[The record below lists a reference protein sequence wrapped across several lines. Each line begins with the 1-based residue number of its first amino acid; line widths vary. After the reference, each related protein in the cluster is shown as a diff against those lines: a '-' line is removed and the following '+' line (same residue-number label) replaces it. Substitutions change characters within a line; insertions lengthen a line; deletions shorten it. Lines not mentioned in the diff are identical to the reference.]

1 MQAQAQPAEAA
12 RQSGERPKPG
22 RGDSGVE
29 MKSRRNSTLSQ
40 HNSIMLAS
48 DKDKYTALNVDMN
61 DFVGL
66 EITVPDRKKR
76 LAAADWLCAA
86 SIAHKKKYITLV
98 DHEERDLEFY
108 KTMRREACRRFFY
121 ASVAGLLLAI
131 WANEVMH
138 SHGRKNSFQSLSL
151 QITMVCSSGLA
162 IYFLCDFY
170 YAELCV
176 ARLKGWKLAPG
187 FCPRA
192 LKGANLWNQFLRDLL
207 IMVPQP
213 LPFLFFTFTVHDAGM
228 DRDSTYPVSVVLLS
242 LMFLRIYFIPRFHS
256 YCIDDLHTHRHD
268 VFFSLNKTLLDDSFL
283 LKSTM
288 TTSLS
293 AVIGMF
299 AMQIVL
305 YSYMLMMFER
315 ATSEGPLQNFTNS
328 VWLVI
333 VTMTTVGYGDIFP
346 TTRLGRLVAVSASF
360 SALIMIAICINIV
373 QSSLE
378 MSRADR
384 KVVEKNERRSLIRE
398 TRMSAGKLIL
408 ASLRVQHERFKER
421 DEPPQQ
427 EPVDFQ
433 ELSKEFPPPFAG
445 QPDGGDDG
453 PLSENKVEEVELEGI
468 AGTLQE
474 WGVIP
479 RKPVVIGPV
488 QKEQEM
494 PGGGRGRPKTT
505 VIYGK
510 QLSLGVL
517 LAEEAWHLALRDF
530 RGKQR
535 CAYMSDVEASTDVLT
550 MLHEIGSRLYESE
563 SVLDETEM
571 KIRETHHMLRVMVEE
586 AEAAASKK

>member
-1 MQAQAQPAEAA
+1 MQT
-12 RQSGERPKPG
+12 RR
-22 RGDSGVE
+22 R
-29 MKSRRNSTLSQ
+29 KSVGSVMVNPSD
-40 HNSIMLAS
+40 S
-48 DKDKYTALNVDMN
+48 DKYKALNVDVN

-98 DHEERDLEFY
+98 DHEDRDLDHY
-108 KTMRREACRRFFY
+108 KALRRDACRNFFY
-121 ASVAGLLLAI
+121 AAVAGLLLAI

-151 QITMVCSSGLA
+151 QMTMVCSSGLA
-162 IYFLCDFY
+162 VYFLCDFY
-170 YAELCV
+170 HAELCV

-192 LKGANLWNQFLRDLL
+192 LKGANLWGQFLRDLL
-207 IMVPQP
+207 ILVPQP
-213 LPFLFFTFTVHDAGM
+213 LPFLFFTFTVHDAGL
-228 DRDSTYPVSVVLLS
+228 DRDSTYPVSVVLLC

-256 YCIDDLHTHRHD
+256 YCIEDLHTHRHD

-293 AVIGMF
+293 AVIAMF

-315 ATSEGPLQNFTNS
+315 ATAEGPLQNFTNA
-328 VWLVI
+328 VWLII

-384 KVVEKNERRSLIRE
+384 KVVEKKERRGLIRD
-398 TRMSAGKLIL
+398 TRVSAGKLIL
-408 ASLRVQHERFKER
+408 SSLRVHNERVKER
-421 DEPPQQ
+421 AAPPQQ
-427 EPVDFQ
+427 EPV
-433 ELSKEFPPPFAG
+433 EYEKLSEQFPPPFAG
-445 QPDGGDDG
+445 QPDGGDEG
-453 PLSENKVEEVELEGI
+453 PLAESKSDPVELEGV

-474 WGVIP
+474 WGIIP
-479 RKPVVIGPV
+479 KKPIVIGPV

-517 LAEEAWHLALRDF
+517 LAEEAWHLALRDY
-530 RGKQR
+530 RSKQR
-535 CAYMSDVEASTDVLT
+535 AASQSDMEASTDVLT
-550 MLHEIGSRLYESE
+550 QLHEIGATLFESE
-563 SVLDETEM
+563 KDLDSAEIKLRETEQ
-571 KIRETHHMLRVMVEE
+571 MLKVLVKE
-586 AEAAASKK
+586 AEDAAAKR